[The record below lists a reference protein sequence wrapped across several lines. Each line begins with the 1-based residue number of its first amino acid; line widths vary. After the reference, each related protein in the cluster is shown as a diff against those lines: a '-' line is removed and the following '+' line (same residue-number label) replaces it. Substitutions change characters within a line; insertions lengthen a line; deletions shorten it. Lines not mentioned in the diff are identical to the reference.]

1 MTQSNCTQK
10 GSVSWESKMSKS
22 TLRKY
27 FSLKKGHLSSYF
39 IENEILYANKF
50 RQSICDY
57 ERGIIQNQLFLY
69 TEIE

>member
-1 MTQSNCTQK
+1 
-10 GSVSWESKMSKS
+10 MSKS

-27 FSLKKGHLSSYF
+27 FSLKNGHLSSYF

-69 TEIE
+69 TELE